1 MTIRRNRQNR
11 DTWSRYTIVYISDDT
26 IFGRVMFP
34 FCSLGG
40 VFAMQ
45 DYIAGL
51 PDCDTPK
58 SLWAYCLQVV
68 RKIGFEAAVYAV
80 PPPNKKPTH
89 PDTIIRIHGMSPA
102 DFHRFALQGLIAEG
116 HLTTAN
122 SLFKAAPFRW
132 SDIASLTSDTQNF
145 YDLQEKAHEVGLTDG
160 WVIPVFGPKGRTG
173 LASYGMP
180 RHLDLME
187 ERTKHALQ
195 HFAQLAH
202 LRLCQITPYM
212 YELNKNLS
220 KRETQIISWVAKGK
234 SNSEIAQILKVS
246 EASIDS
252 YLRRAFAK
260 LGVHD
265 RTSAAV
271 KAISHDIVRI

>member
-1 MTIRRNRQNR
+1 
-11 DTWSRYTIVYISDDT
+11 
-26 IFGRVMFP
+26 
-34 FCSLGG
+34 
-40 VFAMQ
+40 MQ
-45 DYIAGL
+45 DYITRL
-51 PDCDTPK
+51 PECDTPS
-58 SLWAYCLQVV
+58 SLWAHCLRVV
-68 RKIGFEAAVYAV
+68 KSLGFGAAIYAV

-89 PDTIIRIHGMSPA
+89 PDTIIRLHGISLA

-116 HLTTAN
+116 HLTTSN
-122 SLFKAAPFRW
+122 SLFKATPFRW
-132 SDIASLTSDTQNF
+132 TDIVSLTSQAEDF
-145 YDLQEKAHEVGLTDG
+145 LILKEKANDVGLTDG
-160 WVIPVFGPKGRTG
+160 WVIPVFGPKGRNG
-173 LASYGMP
+173 LVSYGLPQTIKSMQE
-180 RHLDLME
+180 DV
-187 ERTKHALQ
+187 KHALQ
-195 HFAQLAH
+195 YFAQLAH

-212 YELNKNLS
+212 YELNKDLS